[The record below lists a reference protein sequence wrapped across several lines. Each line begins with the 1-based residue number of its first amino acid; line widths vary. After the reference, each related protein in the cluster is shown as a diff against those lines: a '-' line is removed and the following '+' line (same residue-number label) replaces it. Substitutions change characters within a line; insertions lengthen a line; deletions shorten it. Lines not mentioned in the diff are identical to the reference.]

1 MGTTNVPAMAAVAS
15 RLEKI
20 LLNNMP
26 NEYRSYFNKTFTP
39 AKTSSS
45 KSKKSGKT
53 SPREGEVCLSVC
65 LSVGISFVVEI
76 VLVVPIDCPYEH
88 EESEGTTTKREKL
101 PRMTLLP
108 RRESASSSPRMDRSC
123 PFGDSCIYSHEK
135 AGKVAS
141 VQVPDLKH

>member
-1 MGTTNVPAMAAVAS
+1 MISRSVVSGTEGWFLCILLSVASVHNVPAS

-88 EESEGTTTKREKL
+88 EESEGTLRGRNFL
-101 PRMTLLP
+101 
-108 RRESASSSPRMDRSC
+108 
-123 PFGDSCIYSHEK
+123 G
-135 AGKVAS
+135 
-141 VQVPDLKH
+141 